1 MPLTEVQSAIETE
14 ETYLGKWL
22 QIYQKIQHKQEA
34 NSILLGV
41 DQLLGNMREVAQKIE
56 LDKLPIA
63 EGAHF
68 DSHHDEDQVEC
79 LENTRVELLDD
90 ITGWVDDFQGETI
103 FWLSGVA
110 GTGKSTIS
118 RTVARKLQ
126 ERELLGASF
135 FFKRGDGDRGKA
147 SRFITTIAKQFMVA
161 LPQLRQGIAT
171 ALESNPMITSKSLKE
186 QFDHLLLEP
195 LLNVEMS
202 NGQRL
207 PVVIVVD
214 ALDECEERS
223 IETIIQLLPRV
234 QESKVIQL
242 KVFITSRPEH
252 PVFEGF
258 GQIKGE
264 HKDIILH
271 EIEHRTIERDM
282 TLFFEDRLSK
292 IRNKRKLEEGWPG
305 EIRAQ
310 ALVDMAM
317 PLFIFGATVCRL
329 LEDYRWDPD
338 DSLNNILKR
347 QYNNSKMDGT
357 YLPVLDKLLEGED
370 QQAQSELIKQF
381 RQVVG
386 TIVALE

>member
-1 MPLTEVQSAIETE
+1 
-14 ETYLGKWL
+14 
-22 QIYQKIQHKQEA
+22 
-34 NSILLGV
+34 
-41 DQLLGNMREVAQKIE
+41 MREVAQKIE

-381 RQVVG
+381 RQ
-386 TIVALE
+386 